1 MVHQDIK
8 ASNLVLTMGGKV
20 KLIDFGVSTE
30 IKYGENSKSTVIG
43 SPYWMAPGNNSLFIG

>member
-1 MVHQDIK
+1 MFHQDIK

-30 IKYGENSKSTVIG
+30 IKDGENSKSTVIG
-43 SPYWMAPGNNSLFIG
+43 SPYWMAPGNNSLFIR